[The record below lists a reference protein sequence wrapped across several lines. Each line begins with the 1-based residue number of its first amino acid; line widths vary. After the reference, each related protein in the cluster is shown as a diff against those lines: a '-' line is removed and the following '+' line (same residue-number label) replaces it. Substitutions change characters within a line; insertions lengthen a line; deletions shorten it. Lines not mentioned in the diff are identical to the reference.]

1 MAGSERQRYTRT
13 HGERFREATKIN
25 LSLSALGN
33 VISAL
38 VNEKSK
44 HVPYR
49 ASKLTR
55 LLQDSLGGNSRTLMI
70 ACISPGDNNENET
83 LSTLRYANR
92 AKNIK
97 NRPRINEDPKD
108 TLINQ
113 YQKEIKSLRQ
123 MLAAQM
129 KLASAVVASSNNT
142 HTSTAEASIATPS
155 LSSSTGGISDTS
167 LSDEDTLDNNSQ
179 QHHNQAQKN
188 GVSAKLLSPPNTN
201 IVKRPTSMV
210 LLTKQERMSYE
221 QRITGLQQKYDLEH
235 LSRGQLEKTL
245 KTVQGEF
252 DNYRLSNEYKIQ
264 KLQTH
269 YKSKVRFF
277 QRNHSS
283 SNNGTTLTTT
293 SATTTE
299 TLLGDLPQQHRK
311 KEHVTTTTTACGSSR
326 GDESDESAYISAT
339 TSDTENLSCELG
351 SDRVNKSTLLSPL
364 TENAHLWSYQ
374 WLKCYC
380 DTNKRAVYNGLYLPN
395 NDYETDFH
403 CICIEQVK
411 ENKQTEKAS
420 QTCQICSKRA
430 LYSSTSSYDTSVMPS
445 PMDAIITDEPTKNK
459 RDGTSRQ
466 DEMNREVSSCLLTF

>member
-13 HGERFREATKIN
+13 HGDRFKEATKIN

-108 TLINQ
+108 ALIHQ
-113 YQKEIKSLRQ
+113 YQKEIKTLRQ

-129 KLASAVVASSNNT
+129 KITPSTAAASVAAVTTASVVGASSGLGECEDNFIIENQ
-142 HTSTAEASIATPS
+142 HYQSSPIKIST
-155 LSSSTGGISDTS
+155 SSSS
-167 LSDEDTLDNNSQ
+167 LPSSLVN
-179 QHHNQAQKN
+179 K
-188 GVSAKLLSPPNTN
+188 KRLSP
-201 IVKRPTSMV
+201 V
-210 LLTKQERMSYE
+210 LISKQERLTYE
-221 QRITGLQQKYDLEH
+221 QRITALQQKYELEH
-235 LSRGQLEKTL
+235 LSRGRLEKTL
-245 KTVQGEF
+245 KTVQSEY

-269 YKSKVRFF
+269 YKTKVKHF
-277 QRNHSS
+277 Q
-283 SNNGTTLTTT
+283 NNISTMTP
-293 SATTTE
+293 SATIKTTHKS
-299 TLLGDLPQQHRK
+299 T
-311 KEHVTTTTTACGSSR
+311 GSS
-326 GDESDESAYISAT
+326 DESSQITKDYNSDESAYISAT
-339 TSDTENLSCELG
+339 SESTNTINYDSSSSGCGEES
-351 SDRVNKSTLLSPL
+351 SPDRASKSTLLSPL

-380 DTNKRAVYNGLYLPN
+380 DTNKRAMYRGLYQSN
-395 NDYETDFH
+395 SDDEAEFH

-411 ENKQTEKAS
+411 ENREREKAS

-430 LYSSTSSYDTSVMPS
+430 LYAVTTSCETPSCFAGKPMISAEPVPSNTDETTSYDH
-445 PMDAIITDEPTKNK
+445 ATKDK
-459 RDGTSRQ
+459 
-466 DEMNREVSSCLLTF
+466 EVNFF

>member
-13 HGERFREATKIN
+13 HGDRFKEATKIN

-108 TLINQ
+108 ALIHQ
-113 YQKEIKSLRQ
+113 YQKEIKTLRQ

-129 KLASAVVASSNNT
+129 KITPSTASTATAASVVGASLASSGGTTECEDSFMIENQLINQSSPIQLN
-142 HTSTAEASIATPS
+142 S
-155 LSSSTGGISDTS
+155 SSSTLPTS
-167 LSDEDTLDNNSQ
+167 LVNN
-179 QHHNQAQKN
+179 K
-188 GVSAKLLSPPNTN
+188 KRLPP
-201 IVKRPTSMV
+201 V
-210 LLTKQERMSYE
+210 LISKQERLAYE
-221 QRITGLQQKYDLEH
+221 QRIATLQQKYELEH
-235 LSRGQLEKTL
+235 LSKGRLEKTL
-245 KTVQGEF
+245 KTVRSEY

-269 YKSKVRFF
+269 YKSKVKHF
-277 QRNHSS
+277 Q
-283 SNNGTTLTTT
+283 SNIVATTTT
-293 SATTTE
+293 S
-299 TLLGDLPQQHRK
+299 
-311 KEHVTTTTTACGSSR
+311 TTTTTNTSHKSTDSS
-326 GDESDESAYISAT
+326 DMSSQITKDYNSDESAYVSAA
-339 TSDTENLSCELG
+339 TSDSNTINYDSSSSGWES
-351 SDRVNKSTLLSPL
+351 SPDRASKSTLLSPL

-380 DTNKRAVYNGLYLPN
+380 DTNKRAMYRGLYQPN
-395 NDYETDFH
+395 SDDEAEFH

-411 ENKQTEKAS
+411 ENRECEKAS

-430 LYSSTSSYDTSVMPS
+430 LYSITTSYETSSSAGNTMIS
-445 PMDAIITDEPTKNK
+445 TEPVISNKN
-459 RDGTSRQ
+459 GTSRN
-466 DEMNREVSSCLLTF
+466 DHADKDKEVFVYS

>member
-1 MAGSERQRYTRT
+1 MDLAGSERQRYSRT
-13 HGERFREATKIN
+13 HGKRFKEATKIN

-97 NRPRINEDPKD
+97 NRPRINEDPKEA
-108 TLINQ
+108 LIRQ
-113 YQKEIKSLRQ
+113 YQKEIKTLRQ

-129 KLASAVVASSNNT
+129 KVTSSVTTSVVVV
-142 HTSTAEASIATPS
+142 TSENEENSEGGQ
-155 LSSSTGGISDTS
+155 STK
-167 LSDEDTLDNNSQ
+167 L
-179 QHHNQAQKN
+179 
-188 GVSAKLLSPPNTN
+188 VSPRSPVLLS
-201 IVKRPTSMV
+201 
-210 LLTKQERMSYE
+210 KQERLTYE
-221 QRITGLQQKYDLEH
+221 QKLTGLQQKYELEH
-235 LSRGQLEKTL
+235 LSRGRLEKTL
-245 KTVQGEF
+245 KTVQSEY

-269 YKSKVRFF
+269 YKSKVKCF
-277 QRNHSS
+277 Q
-283 SNNGTTLTTT
+283 NNTNTT
-293 SATTTE
+293 STKTIPNE
-299 TLLGDLPQQHRK
+299 
-311 KEHVTTTTTACGSSR
+311 SSQTITVK
-326 GDESDESAYISAT
+326 DDSDESAYISAT
-339 TSDTENLSCELG
+339 SDTNYDDSSSGES
-351 SDRVNKSTLLSPL
+351 STDRANKSTLLSPL

-380 DTNKRAVYNGLYLPN
+380 DTNKRAIYRGLYHPN
-395 NDYETDFH
+395 NDYEADFH

-411 ENKQTEKAS
+411 ENRECEKAS

-430 LYSSTSSYDTSVMPS
+430 LYSMASSYVTSSSSSNILETMITS
-445 PMDAIITDEPTKNK
+445 EPKTSN
-459 RDGTSRQ
+459 DGGRILRRNSA
-466 DEMNREVSSCLLTF
+466 EREVCTNPNRNFSKS